1 MELKKEKGT
10 NLQKRSLR
18 LLKEDD
24 SLNFVGNVE
33 ARDILT
39 GAADVVVTD
48 GFTGNAVLKTIE
60 GTALAMMGLLKEGIK
75 GKASKENL
83 ERSYSRIRSTD

>member
-10 NLQKRSLR
+10 NSQRSIRTLER
-18 LLKEDD
+18 RRGLSFTGSGET
-24 SLNFVGNVE
+24 
-33 ARDILT
+33 RDILT

-60 GTALAMMGLLKEGIK
+60 GTALAMMGLLKE
-75 GKASKENL
+75 ASRTRHPRKTWSALIEGTP
-83 ERSYSRIRSTD
+83 STD

>member
-1 MELKKEKGT
+1 MELKKEKG
-10 NLQKRSLR
+10 NELAKEVYG

-48 GFTGNAVLKTIE
+48 G
-60 GTALAMMGLLKEGIK
+60 LLETP
-75 GKASKENL
+75 
-83 ERSYSRIRSTD
+83 Y